1 MKNQSP
7 LQTIHR
13 KGLYGDY
20 DNKNELD
27 LIKVKEVNNLKI
39 LQIAKYKNSLISTN
53 DLKIDGLVLSDKVN
67 SVVSNKETRILWSSP
82 NTWLVTSE
90 NVDLFSNV
98 NSIFK
103 ETDFAVTDLSY
114 SRAIIEIEGKYSK
127 EVLKKGCPFNFNEL
141 NKNNCVN
148 SIFHGIT
155 LTIDLIED
163 TPEKVRLFVLRS
175 FGESLY
181 HSITDASLEF
191 GYKSI

>member
-7 LQTIHR
+7 LQEIHK
-13 KGLYGDY
+13 KGIYGDY
-20 DNKNELD
+20 DNKNEQD
-27 LIKVKEVNNLKI
+27 LLKVKEVSNLKI
-39 LQIAKYKNSLISTN
+39 LQIAKYKNSIASIT
-53 DLKIDGLVLSDKVN
+53 DLKIDGLALSDKPN
-67 SVVSNKETRILWSSP
+67 LVVTNKETRILWSSP

-90 NVDLFSNV
+90 NADILSKVT
-98 NSIFK
+98 SIFK

-141 NKNNCVN
+141 NKNNCAN

-155 LTIDLIED
+155 LTIDLID
-163 TPEKVRLFVLRS
+163 DSPEKIRLFVLRS

>member
-7 LQTIHR
+7 LQEIHK
-13 KGLYGDY
+13 KGLFGDY

-27 LIKVKEVNNLKI
+27 LLKVKEVNNLKI
-39 LQIAKYKNSLISTN
+39 LQIVKYKNSTISIT
-53 DLKIDGLVLSDKVN
+53 DLKIDGLVLSDKPN
-67 SVVSNKETRILWSSP
+67 AVVSNKETRILWSSP

-90 NVDLFSNV
+90 NTDMLSKVT
-98 NSIFK
+98 SIFK

-114 SRAIIEIEGKYSK
+114 SRAIIEIEGKHSK

-141 NKNNCVN
+141 NKNNCAN

-155 LTIDLIED
+155 LTIDLID
-163 TPEKVRLFVLRS
+163 DSPEKIRLFVLRS

-191 GYKSI
+191 GYKAT

>member
-7 LQTIHR
+7 LQEIHK
-13 KGLYGDY
+13 KGLFGDY

-27 LIKVKEVNNLKI
+27 LLKVKEVNNLKI
-39 LQIAKYKNSLISTN
+39 LQIVKYKNSTISIT
-53 DLKIDGLVLSDKVN
+53 DLKIDGLVLSDKPN
-67 SVVSNKETRILWSSP
+67 AVVSNKETRILWSSP

-90 NVDLFSNV
+90 NTDILSKVT
-98 NSIFK
+98 SIFK

-114 SRAIIEIEGKYSK
+114 SRAIIEIEGKHSK

-141 NKNNCVN
+141 NKNNCAN

-163 TPEKVRLFVLRS
+163 SPEKIRLFVLRS

>member
-7 LQTIHR
+7 LQEIHK
-13 KGLYGDY
+13 KGIYGDY
-20 DNKNELD
+20 DNKNEQD
-27 LIKVKEVNNLKI
+27 LLKVKEVSNLKI
-39 LQIAKYKNSLISTN
+39 LQIAKYKNSIVSIT
-53 DLKIDGLVLSDKVN
+53 DLKIDGLALSDKPN
-67 SVVSNKETRILWSSP
+67 LVVTNKETRILWSSP

-90 NVDLFSNV
+90 NVDLFSNI
-98 NSIFK
+98 NTIFK

-141 NKNNCVN
+141 NKNNCAN

-155 LTIDLIED
+155 LTIDLID
-163 TPEKVRLFVLRS
+163 DSPEKIRLFVLRS

>member
-7 LQTIHR
+7 LQEIHK
-13 KGLYGDY
+13 KGLFGDY

-27 LIKVKEVNNLKI
+27 LLKVKEVNNLKI
-39 LQIAKYKNSLISTN
+39 LQIAKYKNSTISIT
-53 DLKIDGLVLSDKVN
+53 DLKIDGLVLSDKPN
-67 SVVSNKETRILWSSP
+67 AVVSNKETRILWSSP

-90 NVDLFSNV
+90 NTDILSKVT
-98 NSIFK
+98 SIFK

-141 NKNNCVN
+141 NKNNCAN

-155 LTIDLIED
+155 LTIDLID
-163 TPEKVRLFVLRS
+163 DSPEKIRLFVLRS

>member
-7 LQTIHR
+7 LQEIHK
-13 KGLYGDY
+13 KGIYGDY
-20 DNKNELD
+20 DNKNEQD
-27 LIKVKEVNNLKI
+27 LLKVKEVSNLKI
-39 LQIAKYKNSLISTN
+39 LQIAKYKNSIASIT
-53 DLKIDGLVLSDKVN
+53 DLKIDGLALSDKPN
-67 SVVSNKETRILWSSP
+67 LVVTNKETRILWSSP

-90 NVDLFSNV
+90 NADILSKVT
-98 NSIFK
+98 SIFK

-141 NKNNCVN
+141 NKNNCAN

-155 LTIDLIED
+155 LTIDLID
-163 TPEKVRLFVLRS
+163 DSPEKIRLFVLRS

-181 HSITDASLEF
+181 HSVTDASLEF

>member
-39 LQIAKYKNSLISTN
+39 LQIAKYKNSSISTN
-53 DLKIDGLVLSDKVN
+53 DLKIDGLVLSDKAN

-181 HSITDASLEF
+181 HSITDSSLEF

>member
-39 LQIAKYKNSLISTN
+39 LQIAKYKNSSISTN
-53 DLKIDGLVLSDKVN
+53 DLKIDGLVLSDKAN

-98 NSIFK
+98 NTIFK

-191 GYKSI
+191 VYKSI

>member
-7 LQTIHR
+7 LQEIHK
-13 KGLYGDY
+13 KGLFGDY

-27 LIKVKEVNNLKI
+27 LLKVKEVNNLKI
-39 LQIAKYKNSLISTN
+39 LQIVKYKNSTISIT
-53 DLKIDGLVLSDKVN
+53 DLKIDGLVLSDKPN
-67 SVVSNKETRILWSSP
+67 AVVSNKETRILWSSP

-90 NVDLFSNV
+90 NTDMLSKVT
-98 NSIFK
+98 SIFK

-141 NKNNCVN
+141 NKNNCAN

-155 LTIDLIED
+155 LTIDLID
-163 TPEKVRLFVLRS
+163 DSPEKIRLFVLRS

>member
-1 MKNQSP
+1 MKNHSP
-7 LQTIHR
+7 LQEIHK
-13 KGLYGDY
+13 KGIYGDY
-20 DNKNELD
+20 DNKNEQD
-27 LIKVKEVNNLKI
+27 LLKVKEVSNLKI
-39 LQIAKYKNSLISTN
+39 LQIAKYKNSTISIT
-53 DLKIDGLVLSDKVN
+53 DLKIDGLVLSDKPN
-67 SVVSNKETRILWSSP
+67 AVVSNKETRILWSSP

-90 NVDLFSNV
+90 NTDILSKVT
-98 NSIFK
+98 SIFK

-141 NKNNCVN
+141 NKNNCAN

-155 LTIDLIED
+155 LTIDLID
-163 TPEKVRLFVLRS
+163 DSPEKIRLFVLRS

-181 HSITDASLEF
+181 HSVTDASLEF

>member
-7 LQTIHR
+7 LQEIHK
-13 KGLYGDY
+13 KGIYGDY
-20 DNKNELD
+20 YNKNEQD
-27 LIKVKEVNNLKI
+27 LLKVKEVSNLKI
-39 LQIAKYKNSLISTN
+39 LQIAKYKNSIVSIT
-53 DLKIDGLVLSDKVN
+53 DLKIDGLALSDKPN
-67 SVVSNKETRILWSSP
+67 LVVTNKETRILWSSP

-90 NVDLFSNV
+90 NTDILSKVT
-98 NSIFK
+98 SIFK

-114 SRAIIEIEGKYSK
+114 SRAIIEIEGKHSK

-141 NKNNCVN
+141 NKNNCAN

-155 LTIDLIED
+155 LTIDLID
-163 TPEKVRLFVLRS
+163 DSPEKIRLFVLRS

>member
-7 LQTIHR
+7 LQEIHK
-13 KGLYGDY
+13 KGIYGDY
-20 DNKNELD
+20 DNKNEQD
-27 LIKVKEVNNLKI
+27 LLKVKEVSNLKI
-39 LQIAKYKNSLISTN
+39 LQIAKYKNSIVSIT
-53 DLKIDGLVLSDKVN
+53 DLKIDGLALSDKPN
-67 SVVSNKETRILWSSP
+67 LVVTNKETRILWSSP

-90 NVDLFSNV
+90 NTDILSKVT
-98 NSIFK
+98 SIFK

-141 NKNNCVN
+141 NKNNCAN

-155 LTIDLIED
+155 LTIDLID
-163 TPEKVRLFVLRS
+163 DSPEKIRLFVLRS

>member
-7 LQTIHR
+7 LQEIHK
-13 KGLYGDY
+13 KGIYGDY
-20 DNKNELD
+20 DNKNEQDIL
-27 LIKVKEVNNLKI
+27 KVKEVSNLKI
-39 LQIAKYKNSLISTN
+39 LQIAKYKNSIVSIT
-53 DLKIDGLVLSDKVN
+53 DLKIDGLALSDKPN
-67 SVVSNKETRILWSSP
+67 LVVTNKETRILWSSP
-82 NTWLVTSE
+82 NTWLVVSE
-90 NVDLFSNV
+90 NADILSKVT
-98 NSIFK
+98 SILK

-141 NKNNCVN
+141 NKNNCAN

-155 LTIDLIED
+155 LTIDLID
-163 TPEKVRLFVLRS
+163 DSPEKIRLFVLRS

>member
-7 LQTIHR
+7 LQEIHK
-13 KGLYGDY
+13 KGIYGDY
-20 DNKNELD
+20 DNKNEQD
-27 LIKVKEVNNLKI
+27 LLKVKEVSNLKI
-39 LQIAKYKNSLISTN
+39 LQIAKYKNSIVSIT
-53 DLKIDGLVLSDKVN
+53 DLKIDGLALSDKPN
-67 SVVSNKETRILWSSP
+67 LVVTNKEIRILWSSP

-90 NVDLFSNV
+90 NADILSKVT
-98 NSIFK
+98 SIFK

-141 NKNNCVN
+141 NKNNCAN

-155 LTIDLIED
+155 LTIDLID
-163 TPEKVRLFVLRS
+163 DSPEKIRLFVLRS

>member
-7 LQTIHR
+7 LQEIHK
-13 KGLYGDY
+13 KGIYGDY
-20 DNKNELD
+20 DNKNEQD
-27 LIKVKEVNNLKI
+27 LLKVKEVSNLKI
-39 LQIAKYKNSLISTN
+39 LQIAKYKNSIASIT
-53 DLKIDGLVLSDKVN
+53 DLKIDGLALSDKPN
-67 SVVSNKETRILWSSP
+67 LVVTNKETRILWSSP

-90 NVDLFSNV
+90 NADILSKVT
-98 NSIFK
+98 SIFK

-127 EVLKKGCPFNFNEL
+127 EVLKKGCPLNFNEL
-141 NKNNCVN
+141 NKNNCAN

-163 TPEKVRLFVLRS
+163 SPEKIRLFVLRS

>member
-7 LQTIHR
+7 LQEIHK
-13 KGLYGDY
+13 KGIYGDY
-20 DNKNELD
+20 DNKNEQD
-27 LIKVKEVNNLKI
+27 LLKVKEVSNLKI
-39 LQIAKYKNSLISTN
+39 LQIAKYKNSIASIT
-53 DLKIDGLVLSDKVN
+53 DLKIDGLALSDKPN
-67 SVVSNKETRILWSSP
+67 LVVTNKETRILWSSP

-90 NVDLFSNV
+90 NVDILSKV
-98 NSIFK
+98 TSIFK

-141 NKNNCVN
+141 NKNNCAN

-155 LTIDLIED
+155 LTIDLID
-163 TPEKVRLFVLRS
+163 DSPEKIRLFVLRS